1 MGAGRVL
8 GCMFLYFSEEA
19 FMSTRFQVLGM
30 AVAAAAFLTACG
42 GGSSDPTPYGA
53 IAWDGGRPS
62 AAIVVNFASQGQA
75 NTAAVE
81 RCGGGACA
89 VIHEF
94 SGKGSCGALAVGG
107 GSSLVTGVATGTSK
121 ESAEAAAIDACTA
134 NGGRSC
140 SVPSG
145 VQARCM

>member
-1 MGAGRVL
+1 MTRLLKFL
-8 GCMFLYFSEEA
+8 GITAL
-19 FMSTRFQVLGM
+19 T
-30 AVAAAAFLTACG
+30 AATLAACG

-62 AAIVVNFASQGQA
+62 AAIVVNYASQGQA

-81 RCGGGACA
+81 RCGGAGCA

-107 GSSLVTGVATGTSK
+107 GSSLVIGVATGATK
-121 ESAEAAAIDACTA
+121 EAAEAAAIGDC
-134 NGGRSC
+134 NGKGGRAC
-140 SVPSG
+140 SVPTG
-145 VQARCM
+145 VQAKCM

>member
-1 MGAGRVL
+1 MNTPFKL
-8 GCMFLYFSEEA
+8 
-19 FMSTRFQVLGM
+19 LGM

-62 AAIVVNFASQGQA
+62 AAIVINFASQAQA

-81 RCGGGACA
+81 RCGAGACA

-107 GSSLVTGVATGTSK
+107 GASLVTGVATGATK
-121 ESAEAAAIDACTA
+121 ESAEAAAIEVCTA
-134 NGGRSC
+134 NGGRTC
-140 SVPSG
+140 AVPTA

>member
-1 MGAGRVL
+1 
-8 GCMFLYFSEEA
+8 
-19 FMSTRFQVLGM
+19 MSKRFKLLGM
-30 AVAAAAFLTACG
+30 TVAAAFLTACG
-42 GGSSDPTPYGA
+42 GGGSDPTPYGA
-53 IAWDGGRPS
+53 IAWDGGRPA

-75 NTAAVE
+75 NTAAIE
-81 RCGGGACA
+81 RCGEGACA

-107 GSSLVTGVATGTSK
+107 GAALVTGVATSATK
-121 ESAEAAAIDACTA
+121 ESAEAAAVEACTA
-134 NGGRSC
+134 NGGRGC